1 MIFNNKLNTLL
12 KSTNHI
18 ILDCMMSID
27 VLSQQL
33 STEQDID
40 ALNSLPVNFMADAKQ
55 YIQHL
60 QEDLKNTYDYREQ
73 MMIRDEEKSAMILL
87 EGITDR
93 RFAKLINISLIY
105 SIGGHNIDPNTLS
118 SVDREA
124 FDLLVQAIK
133 DARFKLES

>member
-1 MIFNNKLNTLL
+1 
-12 KSTNHI
+12 
-18 ILDCMMSID
+18 MMSLD

-33 STEQDID
+33 SAEQDID
-40 ALNSLPVNFMADAKQ
+40 ALNSLPINFMLDAKQ
-55 YIQHL
+55 YIQQLH
-60 QEDLKNTYDYREQ
+60 EDLKNTYDYREQ

-105 SIGGHNIDPNTLS
+105 SIGVHNIDPNTLS
-118 SVDREA
+118 SIDREA

-133 DARFKLES
+133 EVRVKLESC